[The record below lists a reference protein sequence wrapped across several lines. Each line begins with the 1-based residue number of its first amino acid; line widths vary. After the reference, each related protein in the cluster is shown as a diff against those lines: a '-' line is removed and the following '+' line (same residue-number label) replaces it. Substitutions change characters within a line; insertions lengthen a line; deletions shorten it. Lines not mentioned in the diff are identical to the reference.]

1 MSYSPDPGAIEELA
15 PKKLHLNDCGTRL
28 VMSSE
33 KNTAYL
39 VPSNTDYFYEI
50 GCIAKGDGC
59 SLQTTKKFCSQE
71 EFPINWI
78 GSDYL
83 PGAVSTVARKLER
96 PSCYWSDMLWPQ
108 IHPLI

>member
-1 MSYSPDPGAIEELA
+1 MSA
-15 PKKLHLNDCGTRL
+15 
-28 VMSSE
+28 E

-50 GCIAKGDGC
+50 SCIAKGDDC
-59 SLQTTKKFCSQE
+59 SLQTTKKSCLQE

-96 PSCYWSDMLWPQ
+96 PSCYRSDMLWPQ
-108 IHPLI
+108 GLPVLAAMLMLNFCPK